1 MFHPSYPPP
10 NLEGCSQKKSPRA
23 SDTTSDPECGEDS
36 HEIRVSHVY
45 MGAVHAPFCTLFAF
59 LEPFT
64 WFLMSASLVSAR
76 LCFLQIRIYLR
87 VSHFPEPLTLY
98 AQVPCAPGSCSFW
111 KSTSIDAGSH
121 YKVTGHSFS
130 NNAYTGVSLGVN

>member
-1 MFHPSYPPP
+1 MFHPSYPPQSRWMLP
-10 NLEGCSQKKSPRA
+10 KKSPRA

-36 HEIRVSHVY
+36 HSIRVSHVY

-59 LEPFT
+59 LELFT
-64 WFLMSASLVSAR
+64 WFLMPDSLVSAR
-76 LCFLQIRIYLR
+76 LCFPQIRIHLR
-87 VSHFPEPLTLY
+87 VPHFPEPLTLY
-98 AQVPCAPGSCSFW
+98 AQVSCAPGSCSFW